1 MQPILNR
8 LQTFIV
14 DSNKF
19 HCNCEI
25 LWLYDWIIQ
34 SNQVMKYVVRGF
46 DLCSSPG
53 QETYYI
59 WGQPR
64 EEMACHPPTITHI
77 IGSSELGPHASG
89 NEQVL
94 EVAPGST
101 IMLQCSA
108 QADPA
113 PSIQW
118 VFPFAT
124 ADEVVIEPNTNRSVL
139 RTSSHYQLK
148 DIRFHQSGQYKC
160 VASNVQGTAE
170 GYIQINVREDMTL
183 PYTPGP
189 PIPFTTT
196 TTAAPSASETRPT
209 KPTSPKPND
218 NIENPTLGNQVK
230 ADDGGSDDK
239 VKYTVIG
246 VGVGVVIITLI
257 VLIVVIVYVYKARQ
271 RAYQRTYDVR
281 ARVEEGAKNPGMDGM
296 TNGEMAN
303 GHTQLSRLDS
313 QASTTPFGL
322 SDA

>member
-1 MQPILNR
+1 MQSILDR

-34 SNQVMKYVVRGF
+34 KNQEMKYVVRGF

-53 QETYYI
+53 QETFYI
-59 WGQPR
+59 WGHPR
-64 EEMACHPPTITHI
+64 EEFACHPPTITHI

-101 IMLQCSA
+101 LMLQCSA
-108 QADPA
+108 QGDPA
-113 PSIQW
+113 PAVQW
-118 VFPFAT
+118 AFPFAT

-148 DIRFHQSGQYKC
+148 DIRMDQSGKYKC

-170 GYIQINVREDMTL
+170 AYIQINVRGDMTL

-189 PIPFTTT
+189 PVPFTSSTQ
-196 TTAAPSASETRPT
+196 
-209 KPTSPKPND
+209 SPLSIRN
-218 NIENPTLGNQVK
+218 K
-230 ADDGGSDDK
+230 AD
-239 VKYTVIG
+239 
-246 VGVGVVIITLI
+246 
-257 VLIVVIVYVYKARQ
+257 Q
-271 RAYQRTYDVR
+271 
-281 ARVEEGAKNPGMDGM
+281 
-296 TNGEMAN
+296 TNYSKTE
-303 GHTQLSRLDS
+303 QKW
-313 QASTTPFGL
+313 
-322 SDA
+322 